1 MYSWGRASDG
11 QLGLGGIQ
19 ETIVSSPRWN
29 KHVAE
34 KSIRHVA
41 CSLKHSLLLT
51 DGGIVH
57 SCGSNEKG
65 QLGQDET
72 STRPGKLGNAASEAW
87 MLINSLSLSSTCLQ
101 YSLQFS
107 PFVSLSHNY
116 CSILAPVISL
126 ESRKISQVCCG
137 NVHSIAVDCHG
148 QLLSWGGNQYG
159 QLGYGGREGMEV
171 NFVPK

>member
-41 CSLKHSLLLT
+41 CSLKHTLLLT

-107 PFVSLSHNY
+107 PFVS
-116 CSILAPVISL
+116 
-126 ESRKISQVCCG
+126 
-137 NVHSIAVDCHG
+137 
-148 QLLSWGGNQYG
+148 
-159 QLGYGGREGMEV
+159 
-171 NFVPK
+171 

>member
-41 CSLKHSLLLT
+41 CGLKHTLLLT
-51 DGGIVH
+51 DSGVVH

-72 STRPGKLGNAASEAW
+72 STRPGKLENAAFESATK
-87 MLINSLSLSSTCLQ
+87 LKSLTHFHLRAPVLNKLSLGLILTCLFQ
-101 YSLQFS
+101 Y
-107 PFVSLSHNY
+107 
-116 CSILAPVISL
+116 
-126 ESRKISQVCCG
+126 
-137 NVHSIAVDCHG
+137 
-148 QLLSWGGNQYG
+148 
-159 QLGYGGREGMEV
+159 
-171 NFVPK
+171 